1 MLDIH
6 ADPCP
11 RAQGAAAMPEDAAQP
26 DRAAGGAPPRGLA
39 QELVISAVLR
49 GGVLLSAAII
59 ALGTAAFFWQAFTG
73 HVAGEAAFPHT
84 LGATLAGVR
93 AGNPAAI
100 IVLGLLVLLA
110 TPLLRIIVSIVS
122 FARERDWPY
131 VAITL
136 LVLAI
141 LLLSFALGK
150 GGA

>member
-1 MLDIH
+1 
-6 ADPCP
+6 
-11 RAQGAAAMPEDAAQP
+11 MPDDAPPA
-26 DRAAGGAPPRGLA
+26 RAADGTMPRSLTP
-39 QELVISAVLR
+39 ELVISAVLR

-59 ALGTAAFFWQAFTG
+59 ALGTALFFWRALTG
-73 HVAGEAAFPHT
+73 RGGAGAGTFPHT
-84 LGATLAGVR
+84 LSAALAGVA
-93 AGNPAAI
+93 AGSPAAI

-110 TPLLRIIVSIVS
+110 TPLLRIIVSVAI
-122 FARERDWPY
+122 FARERDWLY

>member
-1 MLDIH
+1 MTV
-6 ADPCP
+6 PTC
-11 RAQGAAAMPEDAAQP
+11 QGAAAMPEDAATP
-26 DRAAGGAPPRGLA
+26 ARAGRPSPRGLA
-39 QELVISAVLR
+39 PELLISAVLR

-59 ALGTAAFFWQAFTG
+59 ALGTATFFWGALTG
-73 HVAGEAAFPHT
+73 HASANEGAFPHT
-84 LGATLAGVR
+84 VGDTLAGVG
-93 AGNPAAI
+93 AGHPAAI

-110 TPLLRIIVSIVS
+110 TPLLRIIVSAVI
-122 FARERDWPY
+122 FARERDWRY

>member
-1 MLDIH
+1 MPEDTAPH
-6 ADPCP
+6 AP
-11 RAQGAAAMPEDAAQP
+11 AAMPGTGVPA
-26 DRAAGGAPPRGLA
+26 RGLTP
-39 QELVISAVLR
+39 ELLISAVLR

-59 ALGTAAFFWQAFTG
+59 ALGTGMYLWQTLTG
-73 HVAGEAAFPHT
+73 RGGTGAGTFPHT
-84 LGATLAGVR
+84 LGDTLAGVA
-93 AGNPAAI
+93 AGNPAAV

-110 TPLLRIIVSIVS
+110 TPLLRIIVSVAI
-122 FARERDWPY
+122 FARERDWLY